1 MPVRHD
7 LTHRLNIERIILGEC
22 LLERG
27 FPKVVDILK
36 PANFSTPN
44 AELHLL
50 HNHQDIFQ
58 AFMKLYPHRP
68 IDIVTVSSLLPKE
81 YWHYLCELTV
91 GVVSTMPL
99 RNHAL
104 MLIEISLR
112 ESFLNLL
119 RKLQAGPKDLT
130 RLALYEVMD
139 EALDYSNDI
148 FEVIDHATV
157 QMAQFND
164 AAINTAFEKFTEG
177 IDDRMLSIARMASI
191 DVLLDNLHALN
202 YAHDDTNAKMAL
214 THLSGMIKS
223 ILSEKTISHEKLD
236 HILNL
241 TT

>member
-1 MPVRHD
+1 MSVRHD

-27 FPKVVDILK
+27 FVKVVDILK

-44 AELHLL
+44 AELHLH
-50 HNHQDIFQ
+50 HNHQEIFQ

-68 IDIVTVSSLLPKE
+68 IDILTVSSLLPKE
-81 YWHYLCELTV
+81 YWVYLCELTV

-119 RKLQAGPKDLT
+119 RKLQTGPKDLT

-148 FEVIDHATV
+148 FLVIDKAKGYISN
-157 QMAQFND
+157 FGD
-164 AAINTAFEKFTEG
+164 AAVTEALVNFTDS
-177 IDDRMLSIARMASI
+177 IDVRISSIRRMASI
-191 DVLLDNLHALN
+191 DALLDNLYNLN
-202 YAHDDTNAKMAL
+202 FAPDDLNAKMAL
-214 THLSGMIKS
+214 SHLADVIKA
-223 ILSEKTISHEKLD
+223 ILSEQRITNEKLNY
-236 HILNL
+236 ILNL
-241 TT
+241 HA